1 MRFLAPAWLWLL
13 LGVGILA
20 VGYIVAQRRRGA
32 YALRFSDTSLLDTV
46 APKHPGWRRH
56 LVAVLFLSVAALM
69 IVSLADPVTE
79 EEVPRERAI
88 VMLTI
93 DTSLSMGA
101 DDVEP
106 TRIEAAKEAAISF
119 LDNAPPGVDV
129 GLVSFHETP
138 VIEVPP
144 TADREAVI
152 DGIRQLGL
160 GPYTNTGD
168 AISASV
174 TSLGRTLDGLFV
186 DEDSPPP
193 AVVVLLSDGEPT
205 IGRPI
210 ETAIAEAV
218 AARIPISTVALGTAF
233 GEVEVEDPDVPGVF
247 ETVPVPVNEESLR
260 LVAAET
266 GGSFFATSS
275 PEELAA
281 VYNDI
286 GTAIGFELVDRDISD
301 RFVVIALAAAYITA
315 ILSLSWFQRLP

>member
-1 MRFLAPAWLWLL
+1 MSFLSPNWLWLL
-13 LGVGILA
+13 LA
-20 VGYIVAQRRRGA
+20 VGLLGLVYVLVQHRRGA

-46 APKHPGWRRH
+46 APKRPGWRRH
-56 LVAVLFLSVAALM
+56 VVATLFLSVAALM

-101 DDVEP
+101 DDVQP
-106 TRIEAAKEAAISF
+106 TRIDAAKEAAVAF
-119 LDNAPPGVDV
+119 LNNAPGGVDV
-129 GLVSFHETP
+129 GLISFHEAP
-138 VIEVPP
+138 IVQVPP
-144 TADREAVI
+144 TADRAAVI
-152 DGIRQLGL
+152 QAVQQLEL

-168 AISASV
+168 AISVSI
-174 TSLGRTLDGLFV
+174 TSLERTLDGLLV
-186 DEDSPPP
+186 DDDSPPP

-205 IGRPI
+205 VGRPV
-210 ETAIAEAV
+210 ETAIAEAIL
-218 AARIPISTVALGTAF
+218 ARIPVATVALGTDL
-233 GEVEVEDPDVPGVF
+233 GEVTVEDPDLPGQF
-247 ETVPVPVNEESLR
+247 EVVPVPVNEDSLR
-260 LVAAET
+260 LVAEQT

-301 RFVVIALAAAYITA
+301 RFVVLALATA
-315 ILSLSWFQRLP
+315 FLTSVLSLSWFQRLP

>member
-1 MRFLAPAWLWLL
+1 MSFLSPSWLWLL
-13 LGVGILA
+13 LA
-20 VGYIVAQRRRGA
+20 VGAVGLVYALVQRRRGA

-46 APKHPGWRRH
+46 APKRPGWRRH
-56 LVAVLFLSVAALM
+56 IVAALFLSVAALM

-106 TRIEAAKEAAISF
+106 TRIDAAKEAAVAF
-119 LDNAPPGVDV
+119 LNNAPAGVDV
-129 GLVSFHETP
+129 GLISFHEAP
-138 VIEVPP
+138 IVQVPP
-144 TADREAVI
+144 TADRAAVIEAVQ
-152 DGIRQLGL
+152 QLEL
-160 GPYTNTGD
+160 GPFTNTGD
-168 AISASV
+168 AISVSI
-174 TSLGRTLDGLFV
+174 TSLERTLEGLLV

-205 IGRPI
+205 AGRPI
-210 ETAIAEAV
+210 DTAIAEAIL
-218 AARIPISTVALGTAF
+218 ARIPVATVALGTEF
-233 GEVEVEDPDVPGVF
+233 GEVTVEDPDIPGRF
-247 ETVPVPVNEESLR
+247 EVVPVPVNEDSLR
-260 LVAAET
+260 LVAERT

-286 GTAIGFELVDRDISD
+286 GTAIGVETVDRDIGD
-301 RFVVIALAAAYITA
+301 RFVVLALAAAFLTSV
-315 ILSLSWFQRLP
+315 LSLSWFQRLP